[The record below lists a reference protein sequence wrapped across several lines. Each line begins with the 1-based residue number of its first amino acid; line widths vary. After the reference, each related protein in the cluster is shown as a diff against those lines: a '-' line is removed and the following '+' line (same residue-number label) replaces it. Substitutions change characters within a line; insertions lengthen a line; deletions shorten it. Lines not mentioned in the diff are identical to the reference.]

1 MAEISRG
8 EMQDLLT
15 KFAVNNPK
23 YRDALVRN
31 PKDVLEKQFNKKLP
45 ATMKVKAVE
54 DTADTVYIVV
64 PFVPKSGQEL
74 SDSSLEAVAGGFKDN
89 TCTSAQGGVNT
100 FVQLNLG

>member
-1 MAEISRG
+1 
-8 EMQDLLT
+8 MQDLLT
-15 KFAVNNPK
+15 KFAVNSPT
-23 YRDALVRN
+23 YRDALLRD
-31 PKDVLEKQFNKKLP
+31 PKGILEKQFNKQLP

-54 DTADTVYIVV
+54 DSADTVYIVV

>member
-23 YRDALVRN
+23 YREALIRN
-31 PKDVLEKQFNKKLP
+31 PKDILEKQFNKQLP

-54 DTADTVYIVV
+54 DTADTVYVVV

-89 TCTSAQGGVNT
+89 TCNSAKGGINT
-100 FVQLNLG
+100 HVELKLA

>member
-1 MAEISRG
+1 
-8 EMQDLLT
+8 MQDLLT
-15 KFAVNNPK
+15 KFAVNSPK
-23 YRDALVRN
+23 YRDALIRD
-31 PKDVLEKQFNKKLP
+31 PKGILEKQFNKQLP

-54 DTADTVYIVV
+54 DTADVVYIVV

-89 TCTSAQGGVNT
+89 TCTGAQGGVNT

>member
-1 MAEISRG
+1 
-8 EMQDLLT
+8 MQDLLT
-15 KFAVNNPK
+15 KFAVNSPA
-23 YRDALVRN
+23 YRDALIKD
-31 PKDVLEKQFNKKLP
+31 PKGILEKQFNKQLP

-89 TCTSAQGGVNT
+89 NCTSAQGGVNT

>member
-15 KFAVNNPK
+15 KFAVNSPK
-23 YRDALVRN
+23 YRDALIRD
-31 PKDVLEKQFNKKLP
+31 PKSILEKQFNKQLP

-74 SDSSLEAVAGGFKDN
+74 SDSSLESVAGGFKDN
-89 TCTSAQGGVNT
+89 ICTNAQGGVNT